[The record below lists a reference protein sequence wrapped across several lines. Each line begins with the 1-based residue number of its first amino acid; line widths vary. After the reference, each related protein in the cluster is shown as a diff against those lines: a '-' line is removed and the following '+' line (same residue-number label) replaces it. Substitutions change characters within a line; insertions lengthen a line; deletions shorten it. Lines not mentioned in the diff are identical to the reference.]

1 MDALSRIRQSVSDY
15 HEKLD
20 SVTIED
26 AEGNTRYEIIDVIK
40 PLSMKEAHRVPAQYG
55 NTWRVLLS
63 LRGKLFMMILFF
75 PFTTRPTRKQVKY
88 AIDKIY
94 PEATIRNYYIDTMD
108 GGAYVNAGE
117 ISGTLGIK
125 AGGSV

>member
-40 PLSMKEAHRVPAQYG
+40 PLSMKEAHRVHAQYG
-55 NTWRVLLS
+55 NTW
-63 LRGKLFMMILFF
+63 
-75 PFTTRPTRKQVKY
+75 
-88 AIDKIY
+88 
-94 PEATIRNYYIDTMD
+94 
-108 GGAYVNAGE
+108 
-117 ISGTLGIK
+117 
-125 AGGSV
+125 